1 MLKKELLDLQNKLQ
15 HILDPEAA
23 EKMKLELD
31 YLDEMIK
38 SHVNDINKMKS
49 QQKSFQ
55 RYDFIQKD
63 VDIERKLV

>member
-38 SHVNDINKMKS
+38 GHVNDINKMKS

-55 RYDFIQKD
+55 RCDFIQKD
-63 VDIERKLV
+63 VEIERKLV